1 MIPDHI
7 TTRDEAYGW
16 MLRHGYSVDL
26 ANEELDVWEAD
37 QAPVEEVIQAPVSV
51 EEVAAVVLEPMLEED
66 DEELYD
72 EDGEEYDE
80 EEYEF
85 EEEDEEEE
93 AEDASD
99 D

>member
-1 MIPDHI
+1 MIPEYI
-7 TTRDEAYGW
+7 TTREEAYNW

-26 ANEELDVWEAD
+26 ANEELDAWESGE
-37 QAPVEEVIQAPVSV
+37 APASEEPEII
-51 EEVAAVVLEPMLEED
+51 LEPVIFED
-66 DEELYD
+66 EEELYD

-85 EEEDEEEE
+85 EEDYDEEDEEVE
-93 AEDASD
+93 EDASD

>member
-7 TTRDEAYGW
+7 TTREEAYNW

-26 ANEELDVWEAD
+26 ANEELDAWEEGE
-37 QAPVEEVIQAPVSV
+37 APASEEPEII
-51 EEVAAVVLEPMLEED
+51 LEPVVFED
-66 DEELYD
+66 EEELYD

-85 EEEDEEEE
+85 EEEYDEEDEE
-93 AEDASD
+93 VEEDASD
-99 D
+99 E

>member
-7 TTRDEAYGW
+7 TNRDEAYEW
-16 MLRHGYSVDL
+16 MMRHGYSVDV
-26 ANEELDVWEAD
+26 ANEELDAWEAG
-37 QAPVEEVIQAPVSV
+37 QAPVSV
-51 EEVAAVVLEPMLEED
+51 EEVAAVVLEPMIEED

-72 EDGEEYDE
+72 VDGEEYDE

-85 EEEDEEEE
+85 EEDEDEEEE

>member
-1 MIPDHI
+1 MIPEYI
-7 TTRDEAYGW
+7 TTREEAYNW

-26 ANEELDVWEAD
+26 ANEELDAWEAGE
-37 QAPVEEVIQAPVSV
+37 APASEEPEII
-51 EEVAAVVLEPMLEED
+51 LEPVIFED
-66 DEELYD
+66 EEELYD

-85 EEEDEEEE
+85 EEDYDEEDEEVE
-93 AEDASD
+93 EDASD

>member
-1 MIPDHI
+1 MIPENI
-7 TTRDEAYGW
+7 TTRDEAYNW

-26 ANEELDVWEAD
+26 ANEELDAWEAGE
-37 QAPVEEVIQAPVSV
+37 APASEEPEII
-51 EEVAAVVLEPMLEED
+51 LEPVIFED
-66 DEELYD
+66 EEELYD

-85 EEEDEEEE
+85 EEDYDEEDEEVE
-93 AEDASD
+93 EDASD

>member
-1 MIPDHI
+1 MIPEYI
-7 TTRDEAYGW
+7 TTREEAYNW

-26 ANEELDVWEAD
+26 ANEELDAWEAGE
-37 QAPVEEVIQAPVSV
+37 APASEEPEII
-51 EEVAAVVLEPMLEED
+51 LEPIIFED
-66 DEELYD
+66 EEELYD

-85 EEEDEEEE
+85 EEDYDEEDEEVE
-93 AEDASD
+93 EDASD

>member
-7 TTRDEAYGW
+7 TNREEAYEW
-16 MLRHGYSVDL
+16 MMRHGYSVDV
-26 ANEELDVWEAD
+26 ANEELDAWETG
-37 QAPVEEVIQAPVSV
+37 QAPVSV
-51 EEVAAVVLEPMLEED
+51 EAVAAVVLEPMIEED

-72 EDGEEYDE
+72 EDGEEYEE

-85 EEEDEEEE
+85 EEEEDEEEE

>member
-7 TTRDEAYGW
+7 TTRDEAYEW

-26 ANEELDVWEAD
+26 ANEELDAWEVD
-37 QAPVEEVIQAPVSV
+37 QAPVEEAVQAPVSV
-51 EEVAAVVLEPMLEED
+51 EEVAAVVLEPLIEED

-80 EEYEF
+80 EEHEF